1 MPNRR
6 PAQMLIADATAG
18 PTTIGD
24 IMRRKATT
32 LLALLALVAVGAPA
46 HAAQQ
51 AQPRTVAAATEGA
64 QAPKFRKCFD
74 GRCTITVR
82 KPVSFKISE
91 RFGFTRL
98 TVSRRGLT
106 VRVKAKGPGISGG
119 ASITKGGISVL
130 NGISIRIVS
139 ISRSKATVRFA
150 PVN

>member
-1 MPNRR
+1 
-6 PAQMLIADATAG
+6 MLMVDSTARHTALG
-18 PTTIGD
+18 GF
-24 IMRRKATT
+24 MRRKATT
-32 LLALLALVAVGAPA
+32 LLALLAFLAVGAPA

-51 AQPRTVAAATEGA
+51 AQPRTIAAAVEGA
-64 QAPKFRKCFD
+64 QAPKFRECFD

-82 KPVSFKISE
+82 KPVSFRISE

-98 TVSRRGLT
+98 TVSRHGLS
-106 VRVKAKGPGISGG
+106 VRVKAKGPGVSGG
-119 ASITKGGISVL
+119 ASITKGGVSVL